1 MQSLI
6 DGMRQ
11 IIGEPSFLLTSG
23 DVDYGAVIEYVF
35 AGIIACICV
44 ASVFKFIMKLV
55 D

>member
-11 IIGEPSFLLTSG
+11 IIGQPSFILVTG
-23 DVDYGAVIEYVF
+23 EVDYGAVTEYVF

-44 ASVFKFIMKLV
+44 ASVFKFLIKLV